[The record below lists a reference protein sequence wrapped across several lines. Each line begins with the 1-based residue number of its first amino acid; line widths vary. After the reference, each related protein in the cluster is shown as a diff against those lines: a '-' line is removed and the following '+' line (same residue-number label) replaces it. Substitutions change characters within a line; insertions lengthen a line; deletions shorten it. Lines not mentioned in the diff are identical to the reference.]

1 MEARETGRVGD
12 IEGAEY
18 EYVTLALFETPLRQS
33 GDRQSSGRSVRGCS
47 RDLPAIPLVD
57 HHLTPDRADCL
68 SGHDAGEGRPRRTC
82 GVEADT
88 AGGRRTTG
96 DGSGARGGCL
106 LMGWDRLGCLCGTG
120 GDSSVYAA
128 STC

>member
-33 GDRQSSGRSVRGCS
+33 GDRQSSGRSVRGRS

-68 SGHDAGEGRPRRTC
+68 SGHDAGEGRPGRAC
-82 GVEADT
+82 GAEADT
-88 AGGRRTTG
+88 AGN
-96 DGSGARGGCL
+96 RGVT
-106 LMGWDRLGCLCGTG
+106 DEGT
-120 GDSSVYAA
+120 
-128 STC
+128 